1 MPSREHCRKDILVTL
16 ISKHVVIS
24 ARSIANRILLIRGAR
39 VILDHDLAEL
49 YNVET
54 KALKRAVRRNVAR
67 FPADFMF
74 ELTKEEYDNLRSQID
89 TSSWGGRRYLPYAFT
104 EQGVAMLSS
113 VLRSQRAVLVN
124 IEIMRTF
131 VQLREIL
138 MTHKDLAKRLDELE
152 KNYDVK
158 FRAVFDAIRQLMN
171 PSQKPK
177 RRIGFEVRT
186 G

>member
-1 MPSREHCRKDILVTL
+1 M
-16 ISKHVVIS
+16 SKHIVTS
-24 ARSIANRILLIRGAR
+24 ARSIANRILLMRGAR

-54 KALKRAVRRNVAR
+54 KALKRAVKRNAAR

-74 ELTKEEYDNLRSQID
+74 ELTKSEFDNLRSQID

-124 IEIMRTF
+124 IEIMRAF
-131 VQLREIL
+131 VQVREML
-138 MTHKDLAKRLDELE
+138 MSHKELTRRLDELE
-152 KNYDVK
+152 KNYDSN
-158 FRAVFDAIRQLMN
+158 FRVVFEAIRQLMRA
-171 PSQKPK
+171 PEYPK
-177 RRIGFEVRT
+177 RRIGFEIEKRT
-186 G
+186 

>member
-1 MPSREHCRKDILVTL
+1 
-16 ISKHVVIS
+16 
-24 ARSIANRILLIRGAR
+24 
-39 VILDHDLAEL
+39 
-49 YNVET
+49 
-54 KALKRAVRRNVAR
+54 
-67 FPADFMF
+67 MF

-152 KNYDVK
+152 KNHGVSPS
-158 FRAVFDAIRQLMN
+158 N
-171 PSQKPK
+171 PMM
-177 RRIGFEVRT
+177 
-186 G
+186 

>member
-1 MPSREHCRKDILVTL
+1 M
-16 ISKHVVIS
+16 SKHIVTS
-24 ARSIANRILLIRGAR
+24 ARSIANRILLMRGAR

-54 KALKRAVRRNVAR
+54 KALKRAVKRNAAR

-74 ELTKEEYDNLRSQID
+74 ELTKSEFHNLRSQID

-124 IEIMRTF
+124 IEIMRAF
-131 VQLREIL
+131 VQVREML
-138 MTHKDLAKRLDELE
+138 MSHKELTRRLDELE
-152 KNYDVK
+152 KNYDSN
-158 FRAVFDAIRQLMN
+158 FRVVFEAIRQLMRA
-171 PSQKPK
+171 PEYPK
-177 RRIGFEVRT
+177 RRIGFEIEKRT
-186 G
+186 